1 MTKPAAIRQMIIG
14 GTTKYVTY
22 RINFSKVVEN
32 QVKQLCSLLEELMP
46 EVDVKTS
53 HTGESINLILSMYE
67 DIKYD

>member
-1 MTKPAAIRQMIIG
+1 MTKPAAIRQMVIG